1 MSGTD
6 FIDALKAAIAP
17 RTIAKMTGKA
27 EHMVITLSDGKSLEV
42 KRQRAK
48 ADPDGYVAEL
58 LA

>member
-6 FIDALKAAIAP
+6 FLEALKAAIAP
-17 RTIAKMTGKA
+17 RTITKMTGKT
-27 EHMVITLSDGKSLEV
+27 EHMVITLSDGRTLEA

-48 ADPDGYVAEL
+48 AEPEGYVAEL